1 MKSSYCS
8 TSTQPLVDEKSLPPL
23 TCYWRIVVCW
33 AWVCFLKELSSDAQ
47 KDQRAVDLHY
57 SSNPSVTVSC
67 SVFSPRISPL
77 VICFVLFFLSCGIMK
92 NCFLNS
98 FADYYLQIK
107 EAHNSCLKF
116 SSDLSLGTPM
126 AVNQITQDTSYTE
139 VVPEEAVFML
149 K

>member
-1 MKSSYCS
+1 MKSSYFV

-23 TCYWRIVVCW
+23 TCYWRILCW

-67 SVFSPRISPL
+67 SVFSPHISPL
-77 VICFVLFFLSCGIMK
+77 VICFGLFFLSRGIMK
-92 NCFLNS
+92 NYFLNS

-116 SSDLSLGTPM
+116 SSDFYLW
-126 AVNQITQDTSYTE
+126 
-139 VVPEEAVFML
+139 VPPWQSIKLPRTLAT
-149 K
+149 